1 MCLQPQRRN
10 GMSFWGESPGGKRL
24 LCTDWLTADRRLH
37 LSELRVDNGSG
48 ITVSQLSLR
57 LQELILIGH

>member
-1 MCLQPQRRN
+1 
-10 GMSFWGESPGGKRL
+10 MSFWGESPGGKRL